1 VFALQTSC
9 EASRDGK
16 LEIVYCDD
24 QLLVANKPSGML
36 SVPGRGPEKADSLT
50 TRVQMEFPDALSVHR
65 LDMAT
70 SGLLVFARGA
80 IIHQQLS
87 RLFCERGISKR
98 YIAIVAG
105 RIEPVAGEIDLP
117 LAADWPNRPKQKVDL
132 VSGKPSLTRYRLL
145 GAAEGYFQSQPG
157 KTMPEASRIELEAVT
172 GRTHQLRVHLSAIG
186 HPVLGD
192 ELYGE
197 RNCCTANRL
206 LLHARGLSFM
216 HPSRREMLSLTAEPP
231 F

>member
-1 VFALQTSC
+1 MYGTLGAYSGPGKFDVVYN
-9 EASRDGK
+9 DGN
-16 LEIVYCDD
+16 
-24 QLLVANKPSGML
+24 LLVVNKPSGLL

-50 TRVQMEFPDALSVHR
+50 TRIQSEFPDALCVHR

-80 IIHQQLS
+80 KIHRQLS
-87 RLFCERGISKR
+87 QLFRERGISKN

-105 RIEPVAGEIDLP
+105 HFEQAAGEIDLP
-117 LAADWPNRPKQKVDL
+117 LAADWPNRPKQRVDF
-132 VSGKPSLTRYRLL
+132 VSGKPSLTRYRVL
-145 GAAEGYFQSQPG
+145 GAAEGFFHSQPG
-157 KTMPEASRIELEAVT
+157 KPLLDASRIELEAVT

-192 ELYGE
+192 ELYGA
-197 RNCCTANRL
+197 RNFCTATRL

-216 HPSRREMLSLTAEPP
+216 HPSRQEMLFLTAEPP